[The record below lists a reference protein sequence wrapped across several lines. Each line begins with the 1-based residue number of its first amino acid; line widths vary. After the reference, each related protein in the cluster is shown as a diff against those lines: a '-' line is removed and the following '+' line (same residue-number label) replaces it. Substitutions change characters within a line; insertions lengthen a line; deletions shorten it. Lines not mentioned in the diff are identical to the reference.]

1 MNTKNR
7 DFYKDVFGELKRWGL
22 LLESDPRLP
31 SVCTVISGEPMKGSW
46 WSHPMAQTI
55 FQVNERLDDHPD
67 VLIAKLLAG
76 KVTFVHRQL
85 WPALLAVAIS
95 EEPWQMRHLPDSAQK
110 VLKFLKSAGSV
121 RSDEL
126 RIGTVGRKEL
136 SESVRILERRL
147 LIHSEQVHTES
158 GAHAK
163 VLESWE
169 SWAASAK
176 VKIGK
181 IAVADA
187 KKSFEQRVRELNDA
201 FNGKVTLPWQT
212 KLLLSKGSPER

>member
-1 MNTKNR
+1 MSTKNR
-7 DFYKDVFGELKRWGL
+7 DHYEDVFRELEKWGL
-22 LLESDPRLP
+22 LLESDPKLP
-31 SVCTVISGEPMKGSW
+31 SVCSITSGEPMKGSW
-46 WSHPMAQTI
+46 WSHPVAQTI

-76 KVTFVHRQL
+76 KVTLIHRQF
-85 WPALLAVAIS
+85 WPALLAVATS
-95 EEPWQMRHLPDSAQK
+95 KEPWQMRNLPDTAQK
-110 VLKFLKSAGSV
+110 VLKSLKNAGVV

-126 RIGTVGRKEL
+126 SVGTVGRKEL

-147 LIHSEQVHTES
+147 LIHSRQVHTES

-176 VKIGK
+176 LKAGEIS
-181 IAVADA
+181 VATA
-187 KKSFEQRVRELNDA
+187 KKSFEQRVQELNER
-201 FNGKVTLPWQT
+201 FNGKVTLPWQ
-212 KLLLSKGSPER
+212 

>member
-1 MNTKNR
+1 MSTKNR
-7 DFYKDVFGELKRWGL
+7 DYYEDVFRELEKWGL
-22 LLESDPRLP
+22 LLESDPKLP
-31 SVCTVISGEPMKGSW
+31 SVCRIITGEPMKGSW

-76 KVTFVHRQL
+76 KVTFVHREF
-85 WPALLAVAIS
+85 WPALLAVATS
-95 EEPWQMRHLPDSAQK
+95 KEPWQIHNLSDTAQK
-110 VLKFLKSAGSV
+110 VLKFLKSGRAV
-121 RSDEL
+121 RTDEL
-126 RIGTVGRKEL
+126 SIGTVGRKEL

-147 LIHSEQVHTES
+147 LIHSRQVHTES

-176 VKIGK
+176 LKAGEISL
-181 IAVADA
+181 ATA
-187 KKSFEQRVRELNDA
+187 KKNFEKRVQELNER
-201 FNGKVTLPWQT
+201 FNGKATLPWQ
-212 KLLLSKGSPER
+212 

>member
-1 MNTKNR
+1 
-7 DFYKDVFGELKRWGL
+7 
-22 LLESDPRLP
+22 
-31 SVCTVISGEPMKGSW
+31 
-46 WSHPMAQTI
+46 MAQTI

-76 KVTFVHRQL
+76 KVTFVHRQF
-85 WPALLAVAIS
+85 WPAVLAVATS
-95 EEPWQMRHLPDSAQK
+95 EEPWQTRNLPEASQQ
-110 VLKFLKSAGSV
+110 VLKFLKKAGSV

-126 RIGTVGRKEL
+126 KIGTVGRKEL

-147 LIHSEQVHTES
+147 LVHSRQVHTMS

-176 VKIGK
+176 LKTGEIPAAK
-181 IAVADA
+181 A
-187 KKSFEQRVRELNDA
+187 KKSLEQRVQELNEKFD
-201 FNGKVTLPWQT
+201 GTVKLPWQ
-212 KLLLSKGSPER
+212 

>member
-1 MNTKNR
+1 
-7 DFYKDVFGELKRWGL
+7 
-22 LLESDPRLP
+22 
-31 SVCTVISGEPMKGSW
+31 
-46 WSHPMAQTI
+46 MAQTI

-76 KVTFVHRQL
+76 KVTFVHRQF
-85 WPALLAVAIS
+85 WPALLAVATS
-95 EEPWQMRHLPDSAQK
+95 KGPWQMRNLPEAAQQ
-110 VLKFLKSAGSV
+110 VLKLLKKAGSL

-126 RIGTVGRKEL
+126 KIGTVGRKEL

-147 LIHSEQVHTES
+147 LIHSRQVHTES

-176 VKIGK
+176 LKTGEISL
-181 IAVADA
+181 AEATECL
-187 KKSFEQRVRELNDA
+187 EQRVQELNEKFA
-201 FNGKVTLPWQT
+201 GKVKLPWQ
-212 KLLLSKGSPER
+212 

>member
-1 MNTKNR
+1 VSTKNR
-7 DFYKDVFGELKRWGL
+7 DYYEDVFGELKKWGL
-22 LLESDPRLP
+22 LLESDPKLP
-31 SVCTVISGEPMKGSW
+31 SVCTIITGEPMKGSW

-76 KVTFVHRQL
+76 KVTFVHRQF
-85 WPALLAVAIS
+85 WPALLTVATS
-95 EEPWQMRHLPDSAQK
+95 QEPWQTRNLPDTAQR
-110 VLKFLKSAGSV
+110 VLKFLTNAGSV

-126 RIGTVGRKEL
+126 RISTVGRKEL
-136 SESVRILERRL
+136 NESVRILERRL
-147 LIHSEQVHTES
+147 LIHSQQVHTES

-176 VKIGK
+176 LKMGAIS
-181 IAVADA
+181 VAEA
-187 KKSFEQRVRELNDA
+187 KKSLEQRVQELNERFD
-201 FNGKVTLPWQT
+201 GKVKLPWQ
-212 KLLLSKGSPER
+212 